1 VLATERKE
9 IGLDTF
15 ENSKS
20 AILVDKLKSGQGT
33 PKIRFDSK
41 LTFDKSENCFLGQ
54 YRHITIQ

>member
-1 VLATERKE
+1 MLATERKE

-20 AILVDKLKSGQGT
+20 AILVDKFKSGQGT

-41 LTFDKSENCFLGQ
+41 LTFD
-54 YRHITIQ
+54 